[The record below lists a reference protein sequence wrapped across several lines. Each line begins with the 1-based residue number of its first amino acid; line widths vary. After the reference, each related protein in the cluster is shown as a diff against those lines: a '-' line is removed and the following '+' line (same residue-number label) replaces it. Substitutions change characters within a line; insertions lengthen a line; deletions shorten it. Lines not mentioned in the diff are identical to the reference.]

1 MRTTDAGL
9 SGVSGNIDIITGTSS
24 GGATGSVTISTGAA
38 TNAQG
43 GDINLFVGMGDE
55 LNGGNIQLVA
65 GTSTAQA
72 HSGGFVRIKGGD
84 GANTQVSY
92 CLHSFSYII
101 SIFFKYINY
110 YYYDYYYYY
119 LFF

>member
-9 SGVSGNIDIITGTSS
+9 SGVSGNIDILTGTSS
-24 GGATGSVTISTGAA
+24 GGATGSITISTGPA

-43 GDINLFVGMGDE
+43 GDINLLVGMGDE
-55 LNGGNIQLVA
+55 MDGGNIQLVA

-92 CLHSFSYII
+92 CLLKSFSYII
-101 SIFFKYINY
+101 SICLIYKSLFIFI
-110 YYYDYYYYY
+110 YYYYY
-119 LFF
+119 Y